1 MISTSGPS
9 DAEIVANVR
18 ERSGLASAAGGPSDE
33 QIVLGVRGFAREFRY
48 WYNRVLDEAVPKYQ
62 KLIIDRINPMVRSM
76 ELQGLDSTTV
86 AARLMADYAHRNY
99 VTAGGWA
106 LEQLAIAASPRLRK
120 STATGIDAEWDE
132 PGPPPVTHLYVI
144 KSGTVTRNSDIL
156 KALKTHG
163 QDAQKRLI
171 QTNKKAIV
179 RVYYIVTAGNRS
191 TTYHDGVHRPSSA
204 EFWAQ
209 TFDLE
214 ADEQQ
219 AIDLALAMA
228 QEAGSLLQEI
238 SDDTAR
244 RVLETAV
251 AAYIAKEEDSSAV
264 DWEFLAKRNMIDDP
278 EVKKQGAFRHD
289 RARKAAAEVGYVW
302 PKRGV
307 KKLDS
312 VDEVVAG
319 DLAEAA
325 AALTPEIQEELS
337 KILPLDVEQTG
348 DADCGSCGDT
358 RPTEEDCG

>member
-1 MISTSGPS
+1 
-9 DAEIVANVR
+9 
-18 ERSGLASAAGGPSDE
+18 
-33 QIVLGVRGFAREFRY
+33 VRGFAREFQY
-48 WYNRVLDEAVPKYQ
+48 WYNRVLDEAVPQYQ
-62 KLIIDRINPMVRSM
+62 KLIINRINPMIRSM
-76 ELQGLDSTTV
+76 ELHGLDSTTV
-86 AARLMADYAHRNY
+86 AARLVADYAHRNY

-120 STATGIDAEWDE
+120 STATGIDAEWHE
-132 PGPPPVTHLYVI
+132 PGPPPVAHLYVI

-191 TTYHDGVHRPSSA
+191 STYHDGVHRPSSA

-214 ADEQQ
+214 DDEQQ

-238 SDDTAR
+238 SDDMAL
-244 RVLETAV
+244 RVLEAAV
-251 AAYIAKEEDSSAV
+251 AAYIATDDDPSAV

-278 EVKKQGAFRHD
+278 EVKRQGTIRHE
-289 RARKAAAEVGYVW
+289 RARTAAAKVGYAW
-302 PKRGV
+302 PKRGR
-307 KKLDS
+307 KKADS
-312 VDEVVAG
+312 ADEVVAEE
-319 DLAEAA
+319 LAEAA
-325 AALTPEIQEELS
+325 AALTAEMREGLS
-337 KILPLDVEQTG
+337 EGGVQISV
-348 DADCGSCGDT
+348 
-358 RPTEEDCG
+358 